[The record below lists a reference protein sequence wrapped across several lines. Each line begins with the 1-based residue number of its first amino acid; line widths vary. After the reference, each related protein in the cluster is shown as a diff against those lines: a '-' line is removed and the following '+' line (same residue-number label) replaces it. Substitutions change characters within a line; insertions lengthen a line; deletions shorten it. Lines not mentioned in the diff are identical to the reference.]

1 MNEITK
7 FIEVP
12 VEDKGIIAIDKE
24 LLDKLD
30 RPIYT
35 DDSDS
40 PVKVFRSIE
49 DSLSDV
55 SQEERDIYADANLEE
70 KEVNDRPC
78 LVKSDID
85 LDAVDNKGLTNLE
98 RMQKGRPPL
107 VEGEPLELHHIGQKS
122 DAPLAELTM
131 QEHRGPVQDGI
142 LHDKKVESEIDRN
155 EFKKEREQHWKDR
168 AEQLLGERGN
178 E

>member
-1 MNEITK
+1 MNEVIK

-12 VEDKGIIAIDKE
+12 VQEKWVTIADKE
-24 LLDKLD
+24 LLDDLD
-30 RPIYT
+30 KPLYIE
-35 DDSDS
+35 SLES
-40 PVKVFRSIE
+40 PLKEYRSLE
-49 DSLSDV
+49 DSLNDV
-55 SQEERDIYADANLEE
+55 SNEEKEIYKKANLEE
-70 KEVNDRPC
+70 REVNDRPC
-78 LVKSDID
+78 LVKPDID

-122 DAPLAELTM
+122 DAPLAELTT

-168 AEQLLGERGN
+168 AEQLLAERGN